1 MQILQS
7 IADKIFENCLQL
19 SRAGILKQIAGLDI
33 LSVYVQNLPNK
44 CAGIRNLISYLVIE
58 FLAKL
63 QKSFDYIKENVDQSC
78 DMKIDAKVLLK
89 DLNNTK
95 RKLKT

>member
-1 MQILQS
+1 M
-7 IADKIFENCLQL
+7 
-19 SRAGILKQIAGLDI
+19 
-33 LSVYVQNLPNK
+33 YVKDLPSK
-44 CAGIRNLISYLVIE
+44 CSGIRNLISYLVTE

-63 QKSFDYIKENVDQSC
+63 QKSFDYIRENVDKSC
-78 DMKIDAKVLLK
+78 DMKIDAKILLK